1 MLASALRMTIE
12 RADGLASISVV
23 IPTMNRSTLER
34 TVRSA
39 DGADEVIV
47 VGDSVSPDAGPIR
60 LEERPRSSHREGR
73 AAELR
78 NAGMRRATGAWVA
91 FMDDDDVFAPGAIDA
106 IRKAVSGKPPAL
118 YLFRMTLSG
127 YGTLWSRPVL
137 EINNVGTP
145 MIVCPSHDWRPWPTG
160 GYPCEDYGFADLN
173 KDAWPGGVVF
183 CEEVIAHV
191 RPA

>member
-1 MLASALRMTIE
+1 MRIARTDS
-12 RADGLASISVV
+12 LASITVV
-23 IPTMNRSTLER
+23 IPTLNRSTLER
-34 TVRSA
+34 TVQSA
-39 DGADEVIV
+39 EGADEVIV
-47 VGDSVSPDAGPIR
+47 VGDRAVPAAGQIR
-60 LEERPRSSHREGR
+60 LQECPRSAHREGR

-78 NAGMRRATGAWVA
+78 NAGMRRATGDWIA
-91 FMDDDDVFAPGAIDA
+91 FMDDDDAFTPGAIDA

-118 YLFRMTLSG
+118 YLFRMIIGG
-127 YGTLWSRPVL
+127 YGMLWSSPVL

-183 CEEVIAHV
+183 REEIIAHV
-191 RPA
+191 RPPA